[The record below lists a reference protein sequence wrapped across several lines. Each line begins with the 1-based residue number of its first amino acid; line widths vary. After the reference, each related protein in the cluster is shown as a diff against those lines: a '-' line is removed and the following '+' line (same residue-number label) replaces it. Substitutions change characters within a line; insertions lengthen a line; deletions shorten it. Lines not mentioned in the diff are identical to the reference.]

1 MHKLTSKPITIECF
15 EIDDYEPQI
24 LIDEGI
30 DDTGD
35 TPFKYTY
42 PLKDFI
48 EPTGVKFS
56 YEETLIGFLELLR
69 QKYLETNDK
78 CYWKELV
85 RWLPEGWLQTRTVTL
100 NYENLRS
107 IYNQRKNHKLTEW
120 HQFCDWVKTL
130 PYAEELII
138 N

>member
-1 MHKLTSKPITIECF
+1 MLYHLDIKHVVGENG
-15 EIDDYEPQI
+15 DNDY
-24 LIDEGI
+24 
-30 DDTGD
+30 
-35 TPFKYTY
+35 FKQ
-42 PLKDFI
+42 
-48 EPTGVKFS
+48 
-56 YEETLIGFLELLR
+56 ETLIAFLESLR
-69 QKYLETNDK
+69 QKYLKTNDK
-78 CYWKELV
+78 RYWKELV